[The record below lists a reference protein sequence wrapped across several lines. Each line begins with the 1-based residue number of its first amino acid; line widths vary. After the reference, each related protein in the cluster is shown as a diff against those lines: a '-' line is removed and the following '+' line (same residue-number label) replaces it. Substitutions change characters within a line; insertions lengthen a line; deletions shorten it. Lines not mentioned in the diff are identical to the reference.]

1 MRQTMLM
8 PIILLA
14 VGALSCLAIKEPK
27 RTAAPPTPTEAVT
40 APATPAASATK
51 T

>member
-14 VGALSCLAIKEPK
+14 VGALSCVAIKEPK
-27 RTAAPPTPTEAVT
+27 RTATAPATEEVVT
-40 APATPAASATK
+40 EPATPAA
-51 T
+51 